1 MRRIRAG
8 TTLVCFHGDAMNNE
22 AIIAKLRSAG
32 VPRDTFSTT
41 LLKQKCQEL
50 RDYVEGSS
58 DKSILYVYPHS
69 AELPF
74 YLVAKELN
82 LSGTNTFCCSLVD
95 VHTALFKDSEEA
107 SDIASSLDK
116 ADAIAVSYF
125 YDEGGRTEPFFTPYE
140 VAYFSSWFIR
150 KHQNGTGFVLLGAN
164 DLPWAEAWW
173 PASFISYIRNR
184 CVTYRGK

>member
-1 MRRIRAG
+1 
-8 TTLVCFHGDAMNNE
+8 MNND

-41 LLKQKCQEL
+41 LLKEKCPEL
-50 RDYVEGSS
+50 RNYVDSGS
-58 DKSILYVYPHS
+58 DKTILYLYPHS

-82 LSGTNTFCCSLVD
+82 LAGVTTFCCSLVD
-95 VHTALFKDSEEA
+95 LHTALFKDTEEA
-107 SDIASSLDK
+107 AALMSSIDR
-116 ADAIAVSYF
+116 AETVAIAHF
-125 YDEGGRTEPFFTPYE
+125 YDEGGRADPFFTPYE
-140 VAYFSSWFIR
+140 SAYFASWFIR
-150 KHQNGTGFVLLGAN
+150 KHQNETGFVLLGAN

-173 PASFISYIRNR
+173 AVSFISYIRNR